1 MSSAGLKT
9 VAIEEPPGVLPGRAG
24 WRPLLHA
31 AGFTGSAALGGA
43 ALSVVATKIFATML
57 GPAEVAVLATLQQ
70 IRQAGVIGATLG
82 GQTAL
87 IQGASAR
94 SGDDRRQYLRTVFL
108 LMGTSAALMALGM
121 LAAPGWVAS
130 WTGLGIERARMVR
143 WMTVP
148 VMFSVALVFLNS
160 LLNARGEIGR
170 LAVVQMASPAA
181 LAILAYPVARA
192 ARNGDEDALVW
203 WISAAAVCA
212 AALSLRLLGRR
223 KITAW
228 FPGPAAGWN
237 ANWSNANWWN
247 AKAARGFLTVSG
259 SILAGSVAS
268 SLVLMAARARILHQ
282 QGFAVAGQFDAAWA
296 VSMNHV
302 SLVLASLQTYC
313 LPLLARTS
321 DRAER
326 SVHLNRMLTAAALA
340 AATVVCVLA
349 WLKPVVLVALYSP
362 AFGEAARYLRWTLI
376 GDYLKVSS
384 WVLSIPVLA
393 AADMRVFLTADL
405 SAYAVFAAGAAA
417 AGHFR
422 GAAEGAA
429 IAFALMYAVHLA
441 VCGWIAW
448 TRYGFRPG
456 AGTALIWTGGL
467 ALVLGVSAM
476 TWRIP

>member
-1 MSSAGLKT
+1 MSGPGLKAVT
-9 VAIEEPPGVLPGRAG
+9 IEEPPGVLPGTAG

-31 AGFTGSAALGGA
+31 AGFTGSAAVGGA

-94 SGDDRRQYLRTVFL
+94 SGDDRRQYLRTVLL
-108 LMGTSAALMALGM
+108 LMGTSAALLALGM

-192 ARNGDEDALVW
+192 ARNGDEGALVW
-203 WISAAAVCA
+203 WLSAAAVCA

-223 KITAW
+223 GITAC
-228 FPGPAAGWN
+228 FPGRPVWSAG
-237 ANWSNANWWN
+237 WWN
-247 AKAARGFLTVSG
+247 AQAARGFLTVSG
-259 SILAGSVAS
+259 SMLAGSVAS

-326 SVHLNRMLTAAALA
+326 SVHLTRMLTAAALA
-340 AATVVCVLA
+340 GATVVCALA
-349 WLKPVVLVALYSP
+349 WLKPVVLVALYSS

-384 WVLSIPVLA
+384 WVLSMPVLA

-429 IAFALMYAVHLA
+429 IAFALMYAVHFA

>member
-1 MSSAGLKT
+1 
-9 VAIEEPPGVLPGRAG
+9 
-24 WRPLLHA
+24 
-31 AGFTGSAALGGA
+31 
-43 ALSVVATKIFATML
+43 ML
-57 GPAEVAVLATLQQ
+57 V
-70 IRQAGVIGATLG
+70 
-82 GQTAL
+82 
-87 IQGASAR
+87 
-94 SGDDRRQYLRTVFL
+94 
-108 LMGTSAALMALGM
+108 
-121 LAAPGWVAS
+121 
-130 WTGLGIERARMVR
+130 
-143 WMTVP
+143 
-148 VMFSVALVFLNS
+148 
-160 LLNARGEIGR
+160 
-170 LAVVQMASPAA
+170 
-181 LAILAYPVARA
+181 
-192 ARNGDEDALVW
+192 
-203 WISAAAVCA
+203 
-212 AALSLRLLGRR
+212 
-223 KITAW
+223 
-228 FPGPAAGWN
+228 
-237 ANWSNANWWN
+237 
-247 AKAARGFLTVSG
+247 
-259 SILAGSVAS
+259 GSVAS

-321 DRAER
+321 GRAER
-326 SVHLNRMLTAAALA
+326 SVHLTRMLTAAALA
-340 AATVVCVLA
+340 GATVVCVLA
-349 WLKPVVLVALYSP
+349 WLKPVVLVALYSSV
-362 AFGEAARYLRWTLI
+362 FGEAARYLRWTLI

-429 IAFALMYAVHLA
+429 IAFVLMYAVHLA

-448 TRYGFRPG
+448 TRYGFRPS